1 MVTNVYLVD
10 CGILLEPDDRE
21 FESYNMVYDKKWG
34 YCDCGDGQY
43 YWRRTLKELQTLLT
57 KQILNGPDMGYAVV
71 SHAVIDDEIYERC
84 VDEDPDGKTLDIP
97 VEGETYTVDDVL
109 WSIAIING
117 QVVENFIK

>member
-10 CGILLEPDDRE
+10 CGILLKPDDRE
-21 FESYNMVYDKKWG
+21 FESYNMFYDKKWG
-34 YCDCGDGQY
+34 YYDCGDGQY

-57 KQILNGPDMGYAVV
+57 KQILDGPDMGYAVV
-71 SHAVIDDEIYERC
+71 SHAIIDDE
-84 VDEDPDGKTLDIP
+84 
-97 VEGETYTVDDVL
+97 TYKVDDVL

>member
-10 CGILLEPDDRE
+10 CGILLKPDDRE

-57 KQILNGPDMGYAVV
+57 KQILDGP
-71 SHAVIDDEIYERC
+71 
-84 VDEDPDGKTLDIP
+84 DIP
-97 VEGETYTVDDVL
+97 VEGETYKVDDVL